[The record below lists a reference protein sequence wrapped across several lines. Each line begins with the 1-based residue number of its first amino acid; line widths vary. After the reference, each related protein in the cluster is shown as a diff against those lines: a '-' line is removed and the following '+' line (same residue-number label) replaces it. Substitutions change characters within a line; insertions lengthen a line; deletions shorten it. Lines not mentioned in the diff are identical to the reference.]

1 MVKFFIKPY
10 NKRAESK
17 DDLRYAVIRQEGSS
31 KRILQQEFLTEEGA
45 NDWLKQYHL
54 KKEKKQGYNPTKSA
68 EHRRNLARMHDSRR
82 IQTAMPPPST
92 QDMTRS
98 QYANVKVPK
107 PPPTWQEQYS
117 PHVIKCYKDTKQ
129 ALLSCTGRR
138 GKAGWKREHYLCC
151 HDLIGIDLLFK
162 ISCPCCCFILYLSA
176 LEKADL
182 GWYRCKFIYIYIYTY
197 LIFFS
202 M

>member
-107 PPPTWQEQYS
+107 PPSCLVVAGISLTSVHADPFQDSTFVEFADISPPTTI
-117 PHVIKCYKDTKQ
+117 PAVDVPNP
-129 ALLSCTGRR
+129 AP
-138 GKAGWKREHYLCC
+138 
-151 HDLIGIDLLFK
+151 LILAVFTSA
-162 ISCPCCCFILYLSA
+162 ISVQDEPFQDSVLRLPVDVPGS
-176 LEKADL
+176 
-182 GWYRCKFIYIYIYTY
+182 
-197 LIFFS
+197 
-202 M
+202 